1 MTATATSIAVLCMLC
16 STLPGCGGGR
26 TSSPFAGLDPQ
37 AARELAQLI
46 ERTRAQALEADLR
59 EAFAT
64 RPPRNIL
71 MLSGGDADGAFGCG
85 VLAGW
90 RNAANPADRR
100 PVFDVVTGVS
110 TGALMAAFAFLGEP
124 RDDDELRDVY
134 THLRDQDIMD
144 GPFGPGPPNSVF
156 DTAPLQ
162 RLIARRVTDQSIR
175 RVAAA
180 HRSGR
185 RLYVATVEL
194 DSGSAVIWPLSKIA
208 FDAVSPDNDG
218 AAVDPA
224 GVQRFRQVLLAAAS
238 IPVIFPPVE
247 IDGGL
252 HVDAGIREAIFLR
265 QAMLGF
271 RKAYDDAQ
279 LEHQEPPTVWAIVN
293 AKLRSSPEP
302 VADDLL
308 HIGVRS
314 LSLYTE
320 SLQIFNLRDA
330 AHLAAAH
337 DPPFRFRWLA
347 EPDQLDASPSAGPI
361 GPMFEPKVTSKLY
374 QAGEMIAQS
383 KDTPWRDGV
392 PKLDEDPDA
401 P

>member
-1 MTATATSIAVLCMLC
+1 MSASRQSAAVILICCAGLI
-16 STLPGCGGGR
+16 GCGGGR
-26 TSSPFAGLDPQ
+26 TQSPFAGLDPQ
-37 AARELAQLI
+37 AARELAANI
-46 ERTRAQALEADLR
+46 EHSRAQALEADLR
-59 EAFAT
+59 EAFAIH
-64 RPPRNIL
+64 PPRNIL

-90 RNAANPADRR
+90 RNAADPADRR
-100 PVFDVVTGVS
+100 PTFDVVTGVS
-110 TGALMAAFAFLGEP
+110 TGALMATFAFLGEP
-124 RDDDELRDVY
+124 RDDAELRDVY
-134 THLRDQDIMD
+134 THLRDQDVMD

-156 DTAPLQ
+156 DTAPLK

-208 FDAVSPDNDG
+208 SDAVSPG
-218 AAVDPA
+218 ESAAAVNPA
-224 GVQRFRQVLLAAAS
+224 GVQRFRQILLAAAS

-271 RKAYDDAQ
+271 RKAYGDTQSDDDGDS
-279 LEHQEPPTVWAIVN
+279 PTVWAIVN

-314 LSLYTE
+314 LGLYTE
-320 SLQIFNLRDA
+320 SLQIFNLRNA
-330 AHLAAAH
+330 AHIAAGH
-337 DPPFRFRWLA
+337 TPPFRFRWLA
-347 EPDQLDASPSAGPI
+347 ESDNLNSSESAGLL
-361 GPMFEPKVTSKLY
+361 GPMFDPKVTTKLY
-374 QAGEMIAQS
+374 QAGESIGQS
-383 KDTPWRDGV
+383 GELHWHDGTPQ
-392 PKLDEDPDA
+392 LDQDL
-401 P
+401 